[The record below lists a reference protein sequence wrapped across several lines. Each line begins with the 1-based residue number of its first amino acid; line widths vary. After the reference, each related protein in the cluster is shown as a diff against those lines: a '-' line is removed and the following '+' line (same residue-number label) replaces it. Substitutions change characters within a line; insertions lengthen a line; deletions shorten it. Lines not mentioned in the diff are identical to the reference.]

1 MAENHD
7 LGIKG
12 EALAL
17 EHVLNLGYELLE
29 KNWRF
34 RKMEIDLIARDKKQ
48 IVFIEVKTRANDN
61 FGKPYEFVSKS
72 KQKLIATAANFYLE
86 KLGFMAE
93 ARFDIISISLEPTYH
108 LEHIRDAF
116 YT

>member
-12 EALAL
+12 EELALA
-17 EHVLNLGYELLE
+17 HIRSLGYEILE

-48 IVFIEVKTRANDN
+48 IVFIEVKTRANN
-61 FGKPYEFVSKS
+61 SFGKPFEFVSLS
-72 KQKLIATAANFYLE
+72 KQKLIARAANFYLE
-86 KLGFMAE
+86 RNKILAE
-93 ARFDIISISLEPTYH
+93 TRFDIISITIQPQLE
-108 LEHIRDAF
+108 LEHIEDAF

>member
-17 EHVLNLGYELLE
+17 EYTLNLGYQLLE

-34 RKMEIDLIARDKKQ
+34 RKMEIDLIAKDKEQ

-72 KQKLIATAANFYLE
+72 KQKLIATAANSYLE
-86 KLGFMAE
+86 KLNFIAE
-93 ARFDIISISLEPTYH
+93 ARFDIISITLQPEYK

>member
-12 EALAL
+12 EELAF
-17 EHVLNLGYELLE
+17 EHCLNLGYELLE

-48 IVFIEVKTRANDN
+48 IVFIEVKTRANN
-61 FGKPYEFVSKS
+61 SLGEPYEFVSQS
-72 KQKLIATAANFYLE
+72 KQKLIATAAQFYLE
-86 KLGFMAE
+86 KLDFLAE
-93 ARFDIISISLEPTYH
+93 ARFDIISITFEPTYH

>member
-7 LGIKG
+7 LGKKG
-12 EALAL
+12 EELAL
-17 EHVLNLGYELLE
+17 EHLVKLGYELLE

-34 RKMEIDLIARDKKQ
+34 RKMEIDIIARNDKQ
-48 IVFIEVKTRANDN
+48 IVFIEVKSRANN
-61 FGKPYEFVSKS
+61 SFGEPYEFVSQS
-72 KQKLIATAANFYLE
+72 KQKLIAKAANFYLE
-86 KLGFMAE
+86 KLNFMAE
-93 ARFDIISISLEPTYH
+93 ARFDIISITFEPTYH